1 MQVQIGED
9 SLSQGVS
16 FQPGHNAGFCGI
28 NDSDQLTWIQIIYF
42 QLASLKNITD
52 YIISYYFFSNYVTN
66 KIFLMIES
74 ISTVKWEVC

>member
-42 QLASLKNITD
+42 QLASLKHITD
-52 YIISYYFFSNYVTN
+52 YIISFIFFKLCYKQKMFNDGIN
-66 KIFLMIES
+66 
-74 ISTVKWEVC
+74 

>member
-52 YIISYYFFSNYVTN
+52 YIISYFFFQIMLQTKYF
-66 KIFLMIES
+66 
-74 ISTVKWEVC
+74 